1 MGPTERG
8 FTLIEILVVMAMAA
22 VLAGIALPSFEGAL
36 RKARRT
42 DALVASV
49 QIQQAQE
56 RLPSRSTRCG
66 DLTEIGV
73 AAVSPARHYA
83 LQITAFD
90 EDGFALLATAS
101 GSQLRDA
108 ECRYMAVRAAGLNL
122 TYSSGSD
129 AEVTNGDAVNRRCWS
144 L

>member
-1 MGPTERG
+1 MCPTERG
-8 FTLIEILVVMAMAA
+8 FTLIEILLVMAMAA

-56 RLPSRSTRCG
+56 RLRSRSTRYG

-90 EDGFALLATAS
+90 EDGYALLASAS
-101 GSQLRDA
+101 GWQLRDA
-108 ECRYMAVRAAGLNL
+108 ECRYMAVRAAGMNL

-129 AEVTNGDAVNRRCWS
+129 AEVTNSDAVNRRCWS